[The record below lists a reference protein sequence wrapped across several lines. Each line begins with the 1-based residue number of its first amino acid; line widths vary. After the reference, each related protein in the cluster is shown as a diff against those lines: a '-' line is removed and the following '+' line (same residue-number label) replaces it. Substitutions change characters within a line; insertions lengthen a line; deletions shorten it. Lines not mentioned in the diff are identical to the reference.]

1 MSTNR
6 EIDKEDVC
14 VILQA
19 FSQPGGF
26 GIMRYHII
34 GKVVFFFPRETD
46 LIEVMG
52 NNCI

>member
-1 MSTNR
+1 MSTDR
-6 EIDKEDVC
+6 EMDKEDVC

-19 FSQPGGF
+19 FSKPRGF
-26 GIMRYHII
+26 GIMTYHII
-34 GKVVFFFPRETD
+34 GKVFFFPEETD